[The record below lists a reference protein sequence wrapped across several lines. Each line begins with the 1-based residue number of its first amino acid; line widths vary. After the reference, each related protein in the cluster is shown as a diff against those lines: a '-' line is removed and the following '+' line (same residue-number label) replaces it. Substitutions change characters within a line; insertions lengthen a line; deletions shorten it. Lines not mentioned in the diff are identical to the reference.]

1 MVTLAID
8 PAYSKAFAYALFQ
21 TKDLLL
27 HGKER
32 DLRNIVNIIT
42 IHRPDIIVTEDMYL
56 GKNVDTLK
64 KLCYSVGK
72 IMYVCEGLGIPL
84 RLISPGVWMA
94 HHGLK
99 NPSSRSLLRQ
109 YEDKIIETVTDEV
122 PRDPDI
128 RSAILI
134 GMCHIEQTRIEA
146 K

>member
-8 PAYSKAFAYALFQ
+8 PAYSKALAYALFQ
-21 TKDLLL
+21 ERNLLF
-27 HGKER
+27 HGKEKDIR
-32 DLRNIVNIIT
+32 QIVMNILLY
-42 IHRPDIIVTEDMYL
+42 RPDIIVTEDMYL

-72 IMYVCEGLGIPL
+72 IMLVCEGIGIPL

-134 GMCHIEQTRIEA
+134 GMCHIEQARM
-146 K
+146 KVR